1 MSIIK
6 NNNTNLAYFDDS
18 VINFY
23 IKLILY
29 RYENHILIYE
39 DIV

>member
-29 RYENHILIYE
+29 SMKTIF
-39 DIV
+39 